1 MPVDHPHVTGEAPAQ
16 AGALRRRDAVLLVAA
31 ILGTGA
37 LILAA
42 RADRSDASQ
51 AQAVAPPSQASGFA
65 AAMQAVESGSPAE
78 RRIAAARAALE
89 KDPKRSSLWNDLA
102 LGLARRARETSD
114 TVFYR
119 EAWVATERSLQVEP
133 RNLEGQKLQV
143 WILLGQ
149 HEFQRA
155 VDTAEQLNRSMPDD
169 VLVYGFLVD
178 GYTELGRYAEAE
190 TAAQWM
196 LDMRPGNVPGLTRAA
211 YLRELFGDHEGAVEL
226 MDTAYRRTAHGE
238 VEDRAWILTQI
249 AHLSLL
255 TCRTEAAEALLTE
268 ALKLFPDYHYA
279 LAQMAELRVAQD
291 RLQEAAALRAR
302 HVEVAPHPEN
312 RYELAAALARAG
324 KSADAQVEWQVFEAA
339 ARREILGWDNA
350 NVELIYYYV
359 DYAGRPAEALAIAR
373 REAERRRDVR
383 TLEALAWALQAN
395 GRSSEAK
402 KEMEKAL
409 AVGIR
414 SAASFYHAGAIAAA
428 SGDATAAQKYWEQSI
443 STCSTSEAAGLSRAR
458 LQGVTTAREEAKGAW
473 RE

>member
-1 MPVDHPHVTGEAPAQ
+1 MPVNRPHVVVEAPAR
-16 AGALRRRDAVLLVAA
+16 AGVLRRRNAVLVVAA

-37 LILAA
+37 LILAG

-51 AQAVAPPSQASGFA
+51 AAVAAPSEASGFA
-65 AAMQAVESGSPAE
+65 AAMRAAESGSPAE

-89 KDPKRSSLWNDLA
+89 KDPKRASVWNDLA

-155 VDTAEQLNRSMPDD
+155 VDTAEKINRAMPDD

-226 MDTAYRRTAHGE
+226 MDTAYRRTANGE

-268 ALKLFPDYHYA
+268 ALTLFPDYHYA
-279 LAQMAELRVAQD
+279 LAQMAELRIAQG
-291 RLQEAAALRAR
+291 RYQQAASLRAR
-302 HVEVAPHPEN
+302 HVEVSPHPEN
-312 RYELAAALARAG
+312 RYELGAALARAG
-324 KSADAQVEWQVFEAA
+324 RSAEAQVEWQTFETA

-350 NVELIYYYV
+350 NVELIYYYI

-395 GRSSEAK
+395 GRSSEAR

-414 SAASFYHAGAIAAA
+414 TAASFYHAGAIAAA
-428 SGDATAAQKYWEQSI
+428 AGDATAAQKYWEQSI
-443 STCSTSEAAGLSRAR
+443 STCSTSVAAGLSRAR
-458 LQGVTTAREEAKGAW
+458 LQGVPTHEAKGAL

>member
-1 MPVDHPHVTGEAPAQ
+1 MPVDQPHVTEGAPAR
-16 AGALRRRDAVLLVAA
+16 AGALRGRNAAFLVAA
-31 ILGTGA
+31 ILATGA

-42 RADRSDASQ
+42 RADRSDAGQ
-51 AQAVAPPSQASGFA
+51 APAAAAGAAVAAPSEASGFA
-65 AAMQAVESGSPAE
+65 AAMQAAESGSPAE

-89 KDPKRSSLWNDLA
+89 KDPKRASLWNDLA
-102 LGLARRARETSD
+102 LGLARRARETAD
-114 TVFYR
+114 TAFYR
-119 EAWVATERSLQVEP
+119 EAWTAAERSLQVEP
-133 RNLEGQKLQV
+133 GNLEARKLQV

-155 VDTAEQLNRSMPDD
+155 VDTAEQINRSMPDD

-190 TAAQWM
+190 KAAQWM
-196 LDMRPGNVPGLTRAA
+196 LDLRPGNVPGLTRAA

-226 MDTAYRRTAHGE
+226 MDTAYRRTAHAE

-279 LAQMAELRVAQD
+279 LAQMAELRVAQG
-291 RLQEAAALRAR
+291 RLQEAAMLRAR

-312 RYELAAALARAG
+312 RYELGAALARAG
-324 KSADAQVEWQVFEAA
+324 KSADAEVEWQAFETA
-339 ARREILGWDNA
+339 ARAEMSGWDNA

-359 DYAGRPAEALAIAR
+359 DHAGRPAEALAIAR
-373 REAERRRDVR
+373 REAGRRRDVR

-395 GRSSEAK
+395 GRLSEAK
-402 KEMEKAL
+402 TEMDKAL

-414 SAASFYHAGAIAAA
+414 TAASFYHAGTIAAA
-428 SGDATAAQKYWEQSI
+428 AGDATAARKYWEQSL
-443 STCSTSEAAGLSRAR
+443 STCSTSAVADSARAR
-458 LQGVTTAREEAKGAW
+458 LQGMTAEAK
-473 RE
+473 